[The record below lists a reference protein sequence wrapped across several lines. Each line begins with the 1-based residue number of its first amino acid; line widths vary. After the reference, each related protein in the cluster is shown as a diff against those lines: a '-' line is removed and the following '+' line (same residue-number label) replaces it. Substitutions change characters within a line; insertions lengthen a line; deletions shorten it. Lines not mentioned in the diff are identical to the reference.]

1 VQIVKRI
8 ILNGGILLSIFFIL
22 VISALTFASDKGIVT
37 TQGVVMALDLEKKT
51 IIINERAFTLDEN
64 TIIHN
69 EKGSPVT
76 LDNLRARTWVYIE
89 GVENKAQK
97 RVVVKKIYLLPKY
110 IDGKEKNLYPFI
122 K

>member
-1 VQIVKRI
+1 MKRI
-8 ILNGGILLSIFFIL
+8 TLHGGISLCIFFIL
-22 VISALTFASDKGIVT
+22 IISALTFASDKGIVA
-37 TQGVVMALDLEKKT
+37 TQGIVMALDLKKNT
-51 IIINERAFTLDEN
+51 MIINERAFTWDQN
-64 TIIHN
+64 TVIHN

-89 GVENKAQK
+89 GVEDKAHK
-97 RVVVKKIYLLPKY
+97 RVVAKKIYLLPKY

>member
-1 VQIVKRI
+1 MKRI
-8 ILNGGILLSIFFIL
+8 ILRGGISLSIFFIL

-37 TQGVVMALDLEKKT
+37 TQGVVMALDLKKKVV
-51 IIINERAFTLDEN
+51 IINERTFTWDEN

-69 EKGSPVT
+69 EKGSPVA
-76 LDNLRARTWVYIE
+76 LDNLRARNWVYVE
-89 GVENKAQK
+89 GVEDKAHK

>member
-1 VQIVKRI
+1 MKRI
-8 ILNGGILLSIFFIL
+8 ILHGGISLSIFFIL

-37 TQGVVMALDLEKKT
+37 TQGVVMALDLKKKT
-51 IIINERAFTLDEN
+51 IIINERTFTYDEN

-76 LDNLRARTWVYIE
+76 LDNLKARTWVYIE
-89 GVENKAQK
+89 GVEDKAHK
-97 RVVVKKIYLLPKY
+97 RVVAKKIYLLPKY

>member
-1 VQIVKRI
+1 MKRI
-8 ILNGGILLSIFFIL
+8 ILHGGICLSIFFIL

-37 TQGVVMALDLEKKT
+37 TQGVVMVVDLKKKT
-51 IIINERAFTLDEN
+51 VIINERAFTLDEK
-64 TIIHN
+64 TILHN

-89 GVENKAQK
+89 GVEDKAYK
-97 RVVVKKIYLLPKY
+97 RVVAKKIYLLPKY
-110 IDGKEKNLYPFI
+110 IDEKEKNLYPFI